1 MENSRDELQTEAF
14 HSLFRN
20 NRLILRW
27 GTSTGKSRVAILA
40 AYYLVKN
47 SIYPPKILIM
57 VAEIAHKENWRK
69 EFYKFLGEKDAE
81 ETLKCITFEC
91 YASLTKHRNTKW
103 TLIVFDEAHHLKSD
117 LRQEVIET
125 MNSEYVLALSATL
138 PEDVFD
144 ILTWTF
150 GAFEQSNVSLQD
162 SIDSG
167 YVSEPK
173 IICIPLELERFERTE
188 TIEFDYRTKKSGDKG
203 IIKDFWSNRWKYI
216 KKKSSYT
223 GYLIQFSCTQKEV
236 YEYIDKQ
243 FEYYKKQYKIN
254 PENERLKNIFLQW
267 GSKRKRFIGEL
278 KTQKVAELCNKL
290 RINKKRFIC
299 FCSSIDQADKL
310 GGVRAIHSEKK
321 NSFNVIDKFNRKEI
335 NEIYPVGM
343 LQEGVSLND
352 IQVGIIVQLDGVERG
367 FIQKFGRTLRAEKP
381 VQYILYYKDTK
392 DEIYLKNALEGINE
406 DYITY
411 EDNNY

>member
-1 MENSRDELQTEAF
+1 MKNSRDELQTEAF

-40 AYYLVKN
+40 AHYLVRN
-47 SIYPPKILIM
+47 SIDPPKILIM
-57 VAEIAHKENWRK
+57 VAEITHKENWRK
-69 EFYKFLGEKDAE
+69 EFYKFLGESDAK
-81 ETLKCITFEC
+81 ETLKYVTFEC
-91 YASLTKHRNTKW
+91 YASLAKHRNTKW

-125 MNSEYVLALSATL
+125 MDSEYVLALSATL

-144 ILTWTF
+144 ILSWTF

-167 YVSEPK
+167 YVPEPK
-173 IICIPLELERFERTE
+173 IICIPLELERFKRTE

-203 IIKDFWSNRWKYI
+203 VIKDFWSSRWKYI
-216 KKKSSYT
+216 KKKSSYA

-254 PENERLKNIFLQW
+254 PENERLKNVFLQW
-267 GSKRKRFIGEL
+267 GNKRKRFIGEL
-278 KTQKVAELCNKL
+278 KTQRAEELCRRL
-290 RINKKRFIC
+290 RMDKKRFIC
-299 FCSSIDQADKL
+299 FCSSIGQANKL
-310 GGVRAIHSEKK
+310 GGVRAIHSENR
-321 NSFNVIDKFNRKEI
+321 NSLDVIDKFNRKEI

-367 FIQKFGRTLRAEKP
+367 FVQKFGRTLRAEKP
-381 VQYILYYKDTK
+381 VQYILYYKGTK
-392 DEIYLKNALEGINE
+392 DETYLKNALEGINE
-406 DYITY
+406 DYVAY
-411 EDNNY
+411 EDNN